1 MWKEETAA
9 GNQSGFVYGGK
20 SQMER
25 GWSAR
30 LRERSKG
37 AAIRVSCVT
46 LRQREKERTRERER
60 ERERGTREVL
70 VYLASLHTIPGR
82 N

>member
-1 MWKEETAA
+1 
-9 GNQSGFVYGGK
+9 
-20 SQMER
+20 MER
-25 GWSAR
+25 GRSAR

-37 AAIRVSCVT
+37 AVIRVSCVT
-46 LRQREKERTRERER
+46 LRQREKERKRRERLRETNRQTDRER

-70 VYLASLHTIPGR
+70 VYLASLHAIPGR

>member
-1 MWKEETAA
+1 
-9 GNQSGFVYGGK
+9 
-20 SQMER
+20 MER
-25 GWSAR
+25 GRSAR

-37 AAIRVSCVT
+37 AVIRVSCVT
-46 LRQREKERTRERER
+46 LRQREKERKRRERLRETNRQTDRERERER

-70 VYLASLHTIPGR
+70 VYLASLHAIPGR